1 MNNTRLTAMLAGV
14 LLAAVA
20 QPAAA
25 AKGPEYSY
33 GELGYTHID
42 GDQESAD
49 GAAMNI
55 SFGATDLVFLKFG
68 YSRLSVDFP
77 GSLPDSDANR
87 FQVGGGVHYG
97 ITDTIDVLGDISYV
111 DIEYTNGV
119 PAHGDDGYLIEAGV
133 RAMLSKSL
141 EVNATLS
148 SLELDGDNDL
158 GVGIG
163 GVVDVTRKLQASGR
177 YDHFSDS
184 DSNVFFVGLRV
195 EF

>member
-68 YSRLSVDFP
+68 YSRLFVDFP
-77 GSLPDSDANR
+77 GTTPDADANR

-111 DIEYTNGV
+111 DIEYSNGV
-119 PAHGDDGYLIEAGV
+119 PAYGDDGYLIEAGV
-133 RAMLSKSL
+133 RAMLSKGL

-177 YDHFSDS
+177 YDYFSDS
-184 DSNVFFVGLRV
+184 DANVFFVGLRV
-195 EF
+195 VF